1 MSNVIVVGTQWGD
14 EGKGKIVDWLSDKA
28 DLVVR
33 FQGGHNA
40 GHTLVIDDK
49 VFKLSLLPSGIV
61 RENTIVLI
69 GNGVVVDPFHLIK
82 EIKQLREKDITISP
96 KNLIISDSA
105 FLILPIHQLIDN
117 IRENKKNGEKIGTTG
132 RGIGPAYEDK
142 IGRRGLR
149 ICDFHD
155 KDNFFLKL
163 KQLYDH
169 HNIWLSAMGEKNQ
182 NPDDVFLKLW
192 NEGQSIISFVQP
204 SWLLT
209 SKYYSASFN
218 ILFEGAQGTFLDIDH
233 GTYPYVTSSNTVSS
247 QAGIGSG
254 IGPTSIDYTVGI
266 TKAYTTRVGSG
277 PFPTEEKG
285 EDGVSLGEKGHEFG
299 TVTGRQRRCG
309 WFDSVLVKQAVT
321 LSSINGIALTKL
333 DVLDGFKKIKVC
345 TGYYLDKDVIN
356 YLPSSERQQQRI
368 KPVYEE
374 MNGWQGS
381 IVGIRKIEDLPIQAK
396 NYIKR
401 IEQLVGCEIILIS
414 TSPERSDT
422 IYLKNPFNLI

>member
-14 EGKGKIVDWLSDKA
+14 EGKGKIVDWLSEKA

-40 GHTLVIDDK
+40 GHTLVIDDN

-69 GNGVVVDPFHLIK
+69 GNGVVVDPFHLAK
-82 EIKQLREKDITISP
+82 EIKQLEEKNIKISP

-105 FLILPIHQLIDN
+105 FLILPIHQLIDT
-117 IRENKKNGEKIGTTG
+117 IRENKKSSNKIGTTG

-142 IGRRGLR
+142 VGRRGLR
-149 ICDFHD
+149 ICDFLD
-155 KDNFFLKL
+155 KDDFSLKL
-163 KQLYDH
+163 KNLYDY
-169 HNIWLSAMGEKNQ
+169 HNIWLSGMGEKKQ
-182 NPDDVFLKLW
+182 NSSDIFLELW
-192 NEGQSIISFVQP
+192 DKGQSIITFAKP

-209 SKYYSASFN
+209 SKYISASSN

-254 IGPTSIDYTVGI
+254 IGPTSIDYTIGI
-266 TKAYTTRVGSG
+266 TKAYTTRVGAG

-285 EDGVSLGEKGHEFG
+285 VDGVILGEKGHEFG

-309 WFDSVLVKQAVT
+309 WFDSVLVKQAVL
-321 LSSINGIALTKL
+321 LSSIDGIAFTKL
-333 DVLDGFKKIKVC
+333 DVLDGFKEIKIC
-345 TGYYLDKDVIN
+345 TGYYLDTNIIN
-356 YLPSSERQQQRI
+356 YLPSSEIQQQRI
-368 KPVYEE
+368 KPIYEVME
-374 MNGWQGS
+374 GWEGS
-381 IVGIRKIEDLPIQAK
+381 VSGIRKIEELPKQARS
-396 NYIKR
+396 YVRR
-401 IEQLVGCEIILIS
+401 IEKLIGCKIILIS

-422 IYLKNPFNLI
+422 IYIKNPFDVI